1 MARMVIGQETNMALD
16 YGIKE
21 KTLELKVRCELDGIP
36 KALITTWWRRGS
48 RSFVRFKINN
58 D

>member
-21 KTLELKVRCELDGIP
+21 KTFELRVRCELDGIP
-36 KALITTWWRRGS
+36 EALITT
-48 RSFVRFKINN
+48 
-58 D
+58 